1 MTIEYDGEVVCEI
14 DGTEVDIVSFDET
27 TSTGRKPV
35 KTMNRLGR
43 AKGSTTG
50 SSMTTMKITAPSPAT
65 GEYAWKRMKD
75 SLIVIYPVG
84 NPTKRTSYQSCNVS
98 NVSSRYQLDNE
109 MVRDIDLYCLNVVDP
124 V

>member
-1 MTIEYDGEVVCEI
+1 MAIEYDGEVVCEI
-14 DGTEVDIVSFDET
+14 DGKEVDIVSFDET

-35 KTMNRLGR
+35 KTMNPLGR

-50 SSMTTMKITAPSPAT
+50 SSITTMKITAPAPSS
-65 GEYAWKRMKD
+65 GEYPWKRMRD

-84 NPTKRTSYQSCNVS
+84 NPTKRTLYQSSNVS